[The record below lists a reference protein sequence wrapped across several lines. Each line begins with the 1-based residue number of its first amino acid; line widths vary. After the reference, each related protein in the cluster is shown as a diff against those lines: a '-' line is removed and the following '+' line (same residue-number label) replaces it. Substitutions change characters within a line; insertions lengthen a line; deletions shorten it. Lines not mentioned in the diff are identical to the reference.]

1 MNSFFLELLVVIS
14 EDSKESVDGTN
25 LKSTYTQ
32 TQIHLE
38 KILVHYW
45 LFTELWIN
53 LFIREYSF
61 KKHYHLDYYIRQF
74 TRGVVKA
81 TASI

>member
-38 KILVHYW
+38 KILVHYR
-45 LFTELWIN
+45 LFTEL
-53 LFIREYSF
+53 
-61 KKHYHLDYYIRQF
+61 
-74 TRGVVKA
+74 
-81 TASI
+81 